1 MKNERKSTNN
11 PTTALLSLISETK
24 SIKEATIKSNIVV
37 PKSGCIKI
45 KNILIKTPDIANN
58 LLAFWLSILAI
69 NNTKI
74 ILLNSDGCIKIG
86 NPSGSK
92 SYHRLTPSIGVVK
105 SKPNKTEI
113 ERKNNEFIK
122 LYKFS
127 IERYVVKKNTINPTN
142 ENTICLVRMLFVVNS
157 IDSIE
162 LNKVNH
168 EITLNNIN
176 WSSMYKFVPSGPNIV
191 IFRFIIQ

>member
-1 MKNERKSTNN
+1 MKNKRKSTSN
-11 PTTALLSLISETK
+11 PRTALRSFISETK
-24 SIKEATIKSNIVV
+24 NINEVTIKSNIVV

-45 KNILIKTPDIANN
+45 KNKFIKTPDIAIN
-58 LLAFWLSILAI
+58 LYDFWLSILAI

-86 NPSGSK
+86 NPTGSK
-92 SYHRLTPSIGVVK
+92 SYHRLTPRIGVVK

-113 ERKNNEFIK
+113 ESKNNEFVK

-127 IERYVVKKNTINPTN
+127 IERYVVKKNTINPIN
-142 ENTICLVRMLFVVNS
+142 ENTICLVRILLVSNS

-191 IFRFIIQ
+191 IFRFIIL

>member
-11 PTTALLSLISETK
+11 PTTALLILISETK

-45 KNILIKTPDIANN
+45 KNKLIETPDIASN

-113 ERKNNEFIK
+113 ESKNNEFINYEFHENSEK
-122 LYKFS
+122 PTILFS
-127 IERYVVKKNTINPTN
+127 NSLGSDLNMWNPQV
-142 ENTICLVRMLFVVNS
+142 EFFKDILCEYLF
-157 IDSIE
+157 
-162 LNKVNH
+162 
-168 EITLNNIN
+168 
-176 WSSMYKFVPSGPNIV
+176 
-191 IFRFIIQ
+191 FRPTFEVSEANLIISLFIIS